1 MYALKIKNEK
11 VIRLLIV
18 DENYKPK
25 SDDEVVVNELPQLDL
40 KQGER
45 AYLFYRK
52 NSGKIEYEIKKGE

>member
-18 DENYKPK
+18 NEEYKPK
-25 SDDEVVVNELPQLDL
+25 KDEVVVDELPQIEL

>member
-18 DENYKPK
+18 DKNYKPK
-25 SDDEVVVNELPQLDL
+25 DDDEVVVNELPQLDL

-52 NSGKIEYEIKKGE
+52 KSGKIEYEIKKGE